1 MPTEILAA
9 NLGHQRLTGA
19 STGVSLTTSAAFT
32 PFIRGTEH
40 VTLLPR
46 NFSTAVVARY
56 ALCPYLVILK
66 ADSSDGLNTKPLDY
80 SAIAQDGSTATSVDL
95 SSLAAGRYIY
105 VGSAVP
111 FRGVNIDVDGAN
123 STGSTVLTS
132 YYWNGSAWI
141 DTSDTDGTI
150 SGGISLAQDG
160 SVTWTVPS
168 AWVSASLGKIF
179 TTGSEP
185 IAAAFKWRDTS
196 MYWTRWT
203 WNQAMDSAV
212 TLDHML
218 GINES
223 TAYAEVST
231 GVATEG
237 RVNHGFG
244 SNGVGGVE
252 ALTDAGTANLLV
264 NCAAL
269 NGYFSTGVVEST

>member
-9 NLGHQRLTGA
+9 NLGHQRLAGA
-19 STGVSLTTSAAFT
+19 SKGVVLSATPAFT

-66 ADSSDGLNTKPLDY
+66 ADSSDDLAGSIADY

-95 SSLAAGRYIY
+95 SSLAAGRNVY
-105 VGSAVP
+105 VGSAIP
-111 FRGVNIDVDGAN
+111 FRGVNIDVDTTN
-123 STGSTVLTS
+123 STGSTALTV
-132 YYWNGSAWI
+132 YYWAGSWVDI
-141 DTSDTDGTI
+141 SDSDGT
-150 SGGISLAQDG
+150 SSSVSLDQDG

-168 AWVSASLGKIF
+168 AWQSTSLVKIDR
-179 TTGSEP
+179 SVNSSLH
-185 IAAAFKWRDTS
+185 WRDVS
-196 MYWTRWT
+196 MYWTK
-203 WNQAMDSAV
+203 WNWSHAMDSTV

-231 GVATEG
+231 GIATEG

>member
-19 STGVSLTTSAAFT
+19 SKGVALSTTPAFT

-66 ADSSDGLNTKPLDY
+66 ADSSTDLAGPIADY
-80 SAIAQDGSTATSVDL
+80 SAIAQDGSTGTEVAVGGSGG
-95 SSLAAGRYIY
+95 LAAGRNFYI
-105 VGSAVP
+105 GSAIP
-111 FRGVNIDVDGAN
+111 FRGVSVDIDTAN
-123 STGSTVLTS
+123 ASNSATVTV
-132 YYWNGSAWI
+132 YYWAGSWVDVSAT
-141 DTSDTDGTI
+141 DATRTSHAFDTDNKT
-150 SGGISLAQDG
+150 
-160 SVTWTVPS
+160 VTWTVPS
-168 AWVSASLGKIF
+168 AWQSASLVKIDR
-179 TTGSEP
+179 SVNS
-185 IAAAFKWRDTS
+185 ALHWRDVS
-196 MYWTRWT
+196 MYWTKWT
-203 WNQAMDSAV
+203 WSAAIDAGT

-244 SNGVGGVE
+244 TTGVGGVE

-269 NGYFSTGVVEST
+269 NGYFSTAVVEST

>member
-9 NLGHQRLTGA
+9 NLGHQRLAGA
-19 STGVSLTTSAAFT
+19 SNGVVLSATPAFT

-66 ADSSDGLNTKPLDY
+66 ADSSDDLAGSIADY

-95 SSLAAGRYIY
+95 SSLAAGRNVY
-105 VGSAVP
+105 VGSAIP
-111 FRGVNIDVDGAN
+111 FRGVNIDVDTTN
-123 STGSTVLTS
+123 STGSTALTV
-132 YYWNGSAWI
+132 YYWAGSWVDI
-141 DTSDTDGTI
+141 SDSDGT
-150 SGGISLAQDG
+150 SSSVSLDQDG

-168 AWVSASLGKIF
+168 AWQSTSLVKIDR
-179 TTGSEP
+179 SVNSSLH
-185 IAAAFKWRDTS
+185 WRDVS
-196 MYWTRWT
+196 MYWTK
-203 WNQAMDSAV
+203 WNWSHAMDSTV

-231 GVATEG
+231 GIATEG